1 MTKLEIIGQI
11 KDIMSNGGGIG
22 VMRGVDNKIGRDKWF
37 LSWYE
42 LNSLSKDDIISFL
55 AEKSLTYTLVEIRR
69 SILSTYHWYLI
80 FKESS
85 DFQTNLDAD
94 VIEAIVN
101 SLWTYEDE
109 RKWGNDHYPFKK

>member
-1 MTKLEIIGQI
+1 MTKFEILGRIEEIRTSGC
-11 KDIMSNGGGIG
+11 G
-22 VMRGVDNKIGRDKWF
+22 VDEMRGKDRHGKFIIWS
-37 LSWYE
+37 LSWYK

-69 SILSTYHWYLI
+69 IIPYIYRHSLIL
-80 FKESS
+80 KESS

-94 VIEAIVN
+94 VIEAIAN
-101 SLWTYEDE
+101 SIWTYNDD